1 VKLVVCGLPLALSVT
16 LSAAVRC
23 PAPEGVNVTPIV
35 QVLPASSELPQVS
48 AISAKSPELA
58 PPMASPLIFTAVLPL
73 LLKVI
78 VWAELVVATGWF
90 PKERL

>member
-1 VKLVVCGLPLALSVT
+1 MKLVVCGLPLALSVT

-23 PAPEGVNVTPIV
+23 PALEGVNVTPIV
-35 QVLPASSELPQVS
+35 QVLLASSELPQAS

-58 PPMASPLIFTAVLPL
+58 PPTESPLMLRALLPL

-78 VWAELVVATGWF
+78 V
-90 PKERL
+90 